1 MGIVSSPPRLER
13 KELKPRDSKRKN
25 LILDSKK
32 EGKKHCAIAADAN
45 CSTRYV
51 RKVLQDEHLRSD
63 ETDNAQKEPWYRRL
77 LGDKLANLLV
87 RIEAA
92 QTGERKKYTSE
103 IYDIEK
109 VRLITKAEL
118 EANTFPH
125 SWTDEKVKNKGVEWI
140 RAHLTGSKVSSQ
152 GFVIMNGD
160 AFEPSRDFVHLLEQ
174 KEYKKYFYK
183 IFQELQSPA
192 TSSRGEY
199 SNRWQVKM
207 GDVFEVAAQ
216 SVKEA
221 EGQLSRK
228 IREDKT
234 KEEYRQV
241 SWKKRAEVDV
251 VKSMLKHQENV
262 YKIIYQVSPTYRKKS
277 TLQFCADRAADSA
290 GHVSM
295 ECLKRLLDRTFF
307 Q

>member
-1 MGIVSSPPRLER
+1 MGIASSPPRLER
-13 KELKPRDSKRKN
+13 DELKPRDSKRKN

-87 RIEAA
+87 HIEAA

-103 IYDIEK
+103 IYDIEE

-160 AFEPSRDFVHLLEQ
+160 AFEPSAGTE
-174 KEYKKYFYK
+174 
-183 IFQELQSPA
+183 PA
-192 TSSRGEY
+192 GP
-199 SNRWQVKM
+199 
-207 GDVFEVAAQ
+207 
-216 SVKEA
+216 
-221 EGQLSRK
+221 
-228 IREDKT
+228 
-234 KEEYRQV
+234 RQV
-241 SWKKRAEVDV
+241 IASYA
-251 VKSMLKHQENV
+251 
-262 YKIIYQVSPTYRKKS
+262 
-277 TLQFCADRAADSA
+277 QFSNF
-290 GHVSM
+290 HFIFS
-295 ECLKRLLDRTFF
+295 
-307 Q
+307 

>member
-1 MGIVSSPPRLER
+1 M
-13 KELKPRDSKRKN
+13 
-25 LILDSKK
+25 
-32 EGKKHCAIAADAN
+32 
-45 CSTRYV
+45 

-160 AFEPSRDFVHLLEQ
+160 AFE
-174 KEYKKYFYK
+174 
-183 IFQELQSPA
+183 
-192 TSSRGEY
+192 
-199 SNRWQVKM
+199 
-207 GDVFEVAAQ
+207 
-216 SVKEA
+216 
-221 EGQLSRK
+221 LSRTLS
-228 IREDKT
+228 IC
-234 KEEYRQV
+234 
-241 SWKKRAEVDV
+241 S
-251 VKSMLKHQENV
+251 N
-262 YKIIYQVSPTYRKKS
+262 KKS
-277 TLQFCADRAADSA
+277 IKNISTRYFRSSSPLQRPHEANIQTVGKSKWAMSSKSQRK
-290 GHVSM
+290 V
-295 ECLKRLLDRTFF
+295 
-307 Q
+307 